1 MWQGVVIAFVLIVLA
16 GLLVAIEAA
25 LSAFSKARAE
35 EFKLK
40 LDALIEIDRRLR
52 REAARPRR

>member
-1 MWQGVVIAFVLIVLA
+1 MALKEEQRSSELNLREEVRRYE
-16 GLLVAIEAA
+16 GLMRDE
-25 LSAFSKARAE
+25 KARAE